1 MVPFTKFPWLR
12 ARARSFK
19 DIFPAGPGSGGILTG
34 TPVARIDSVTK
45 GSDYQPST
53 RIFQKSG
60 GEDNMRGK
68 GWS

>member
-1 MVPFTKFPWLR
+1 MVPFTKVPWLR

-53 RIFQKSG
+53 GIIKKSV
-60 GEDNMRGK
+60 GEDSMRGK
-68 GWS
+68 DWS